1 MRYYHGT
8 DKSFINFDLSKANS
22 YKDFGSGIYLS
33 EKFWHAKAIA
43 TKRNAPNCYVMEYDV
58 NMEEMRQVLKI
69 KEFKKTSE
77 SWLKFVLKN
86 RNAIIKPEYD
96 IVIGATA
103 DAAAQDIIENFTRK
117 HKTRKPSKK
126 DYRELLSRLSVNN
139 YPRQICLLSDR
150 AVAYF
155 NARYISTTRV

>member
-1 MRYYHGT
+1 M
-8 DKSFINFDLSKANS
+8 
-22 YKDFGSGIYLS
+22 
-33 EKFWHAKAIA
+33 
-43 TKRNAPNCYVMEYDV
+43 
-58 NMEEMRQVLKI
+58 
-69 KEFKKTSE
+69 
-77 SWLKFVLKN
+77 KFVLKN

-117 HKTRKPSKK
+117 YKTRKPSKK

-155 NARYISTTRV
+155 NARHISTTRV